1 MVFIPARILGLR
13 VDSQIGDSKR
23 RALRAFAYENFF
35 GWQSQIYEKGLREK
49 VQNLPG
55 RVVPL

>member
-1 MVFIPARILGLR
+1 MVFIPARITILGLR

-35 GWQSQIYEKGLREK
+35 GWQSQMTGK
-49 VQNLPG
+49 P
-55 RVVPL
+55 